1 MSQSPQFAQDYVIDM
16 PMYRPPQARQD
27 YVIDIPIDRLPRER
41 IERLERKMS
50 PPSQARLR
58 APAYVGKLSKE
69 RIAELER
76 RMSPGRQTTV
86 TTMRPMMPSTSM
98 TMVKPKRKY
107 TKRRSSKKRSS
118 KRRSSKRR
126 SSCKRGYT
134 SVKTYVRSDTK
145 KRVSRHC
152 SKVGKRRSKK

>member
-1 MSQSPQFAQDYVIDM
+1 MSQSPQFAQDYVID
-16 PMYRPPQARQD
+16 
-27 YVIDIPIDRLPRER
+27 IPESVDRLPRER
-41 IERLERKMS
+41 IERLERRLS
-50 PPSQARLR
+50 PSQARLR

-76 RMSPGRQTTV
+76 RMSPGRQTTA

-118 KRRSSKRR
+118 KKRKSSKRR
-126 SSCKRGYT
+126 SSSCKRGYT
-134 SVKTYVRSDTK
+134 SVRTYVRSDTK

-152 SKVGKRRSKK
+152 SKIGKRRSKK

>member
-1 MSQSPQFAQDYVIDM
+1 MSQSPQFAQDYVID
-16 PMYRPPQARQD
+16 
-27 YVIDIPIDRLPRER
+27 IPETVDRLPRER
-41 IERLERKMS
+41 IERLERRLS
-50 PPSQARLR
+50 PSQARLR

-76 RMSPGRQTTV
+76 RMSPGRQTTA

-118 KRRSSKRR
+118 KKRKSSKRR
-126 SSCKRGYT
+126 SSSCKRGYT
-134 SVKTYVRSDTK
+134 SVRTYVRSDTK

-152 SKVGKRRSKK
+152 SKIGKRRSKK

>member
-1 MSQSPQFAQDYVIDM
+1 MSQSPQFA
-16 PMYRPPQARQD
+16 QD

-118 KRRSSKRR
+118 KRRSSKRKSSKKR

-152 SKVGKRRSKK
+152 SKIGKRRSKK

>member
-1 MSQSPQFAQDYVIDM
+1 MSQSPQFA
-16 PMYRPPQARQD
+16 QD

-118 KRRSSKRR
+118 KRRSSKKRSSKRRSSKRR

>member
-1 MSQSPQFAQDYVIDM
+1 MSQSPQFAQDYVID
-16 PMYRPPQARQD
+16 
-27 YVIDIPIDRLPRER
+27 IPESVDRLPRER
-41 IERLERKMS
+41 IERLERRLS
-50 PPSQARLR
+50 PSQARLR

-118 KRRSSKRR
+118 KKRKSSKRR
-126 SSCKRGYT
+126 SSSCKRGYT
-134 SVKTYVRSDTK
+134 SVRTYVRSDTK

-152 SKVGKRRSKK
+152 SKIGKRRSKK